1 MTQEN
6 DKMDLRQIVVAN
18 SSTLLR
24 CLDPSDELLLSLRS
38 TEFVKDR
45 LTFVEQHAT
54 LHSQSKAL
62 LTTLLEAPGN
72 LQQLVMNEFIAA
84 LRSCGQDHVANILRP
99 ESDKLPMSDEH
110 REMLTNQTAEL
121 RKFMDPENGVLSK
134 LFSLG
139 VITSADKSRI
149 RSKIGLDDMVEE
161 LIDTI
166 LRKSDDAFR
175 ALIDSLNETGQS
187 HVVFILTGQGDSH
200 PLGED
205 NRKKLREKRA
215 EVVSSVYSKCLES
228 TLISKGVLTSHDQQ
242 RVEGRKT
249 NNEKCEVILDLI
261 SRKSQAAFDSFIE
274 TLQQCDHEHVAEE
287 LMGAEVSA
295 TLVPR
300 VNARK
305 MVVNPNNNYLEV
317 QIRQNMQRSFYGD
330 ETEVKQL
337 KETLESNGISVS
349 QIAEGSII
357 VKFRC
362 ISHAALL
369 SLRELYNSKKLDQL
383 FSEAFCP
390 KFADK
395 GLQSLDFVISEE
407 EFQRHEQ
414 QKLMTP
420 EHRET
425 LLSSREWL
433 VDSMTVSDVL
443 LGKLSLCPRRKQEIE
458 RAETDEQ
465 QVNTLLDI
473 VSRQPDSAFAQ
484 LLYALDSDQQT
495 DVVSHLRK
503 FERSQ
508 SIQSV
513 SSCT

>member
-1 MTQEN
+1 
-6 DKMDLRQIVVAN
+6 
-18 SSTLLR
+18 
-24 CLDPSDELLLSLRS
+24 
-38 TEFVKDR
+38 
-45 LTFVEQHAT
+45 
-54 LHSQSKAL
+54 
-62 LTTLLEAPGN
+62 
-72 LQQLVMNEFIAA
+72 
-84 LRSCGQDHVANILRP
+84 
-99 ESDKLPMSDEH
+99 
-110 REMLTNQTAEL
+110 
-121 RKFMDPENGVLSK
+121 
-134 LFSLG
+134 
-139 VITSADKSRI
+139 
-149 RSKIGLDDMVEE
+149 
-161 LIDTI
+161 
-166 LRKSDDAFR
+166 
-175 ALIDSLNETGQS
+175 
-187 HVVFILTGQGDSH
+187 
-200 PLGED
+200 
-205 NRKKLREKRA
+205 
-215 EVVSSVYSKCLES
+215 
-228 TLISKGVLTSHDQQ
+228 
-242 RVEGRKT
+242 
-249 NNEKCEVILDLI
+249 
-261 SRKSQAAFDSFIE
+261 
-274 TLQQCDHEHVAEE
+274 
-287 LMGAEVSA
+287 
-295 TLVPR
+295 VPR
-300 VNARK
+300 VSARK

-317 QIRQNMQRSFYGD
+317 QIRQNMQRSFYDD

-349 QIAEGSII
+349 QITEGSII

-369 SLRELYNSKKLDQL
+369 SLRELYNSRKLDQL

-395 GLQSLDFVISEE
+395 GLESLEFVISEE

-414 QKLMTP
+414 LKLMTP

-433 VDSMTVSDVL
+433 VVSMTVSVVL